1 MTSSRGTVPTA
12 SLKTS
17 DSKFN
22 PNLSRRYALDHL
34 FKAFSWISVILSL
47 VVLLALLAD
56 ICMDGS
62 GRISWEF
69 ITALPSRRASA
80 AGVLPAL
87 VGSIWLLFITA
98 LIAIPV
104 GIGAGIYLEEFAA
117 KNWFTNLIEINI
129 SNLAAVPSII
139 YGLLGLQVFVYWM
152 APITNGRSLLAG
164 GLTLALLVLPII
176 IVATRESLRA
186 VPNSL
191 RMAGF
196 ALGSTRWQVVREH
209 ILPQALPGILTGT
222 ILALSRAIGETAP
235 LITIGAVAFITALPP
250 LSSEGLQSKFSALPI
265 QIYNWVGRP
274 QPAFHTNAAAGIIV
288 LMILLLSMNA
298 TAIYLRNR
306 FQKDR

>member
-1 MTSSRGTVPTA
+1 MTPSPSTSTSPQQKPG
-12 SLKTS
+12 SLFS
-17 DSKFN
+17 
-22 PNLSRRYALDHL
+22 PQLSRRYTLDNV
-34 FKAFSWISVILSL
+34 FKGLSWLSVALSL
-47 VVLLALLAD
+47 AVLLALLVD
-56 ICMDGS
+56 VCTDGA
-62 GRISWEF
+62 GRLSWQF
-69 ITALPSRRASA
+69 VTSLPSRRAVS

-98 LIAIPV
+98 FASIPV
-104 GIGAGIYLEEFAA
+104 GLGAGIYLEEFAPR
-117 KNWFTNLIEINI
+117 NWFTNLIEINI

-139 YGLLGLQVFVYWM
+139 YGLLGLQVFVYWLN
-152 APITNGRSLLAG
+152 PITGGRSLLAG

-176 IVATRESLRA
+176 IVTTRESLRA

-209 ILPQALPGILTGT
+209 VLPQALPGILTGT

-235 LITIGAVAFITALPP
+235 LITIGAVAFITSLPSVS
-250 LSSEGLQSKFSALPI
+250 LDGFQSKFSALPI

-298 TAIYLRNR
+298 TAIFLRNR
-306 FQKDR
+306 FQKSRL

>member
-1 MTSSRGTVPTA
+1 MTSSRGTVPSP
-12 SLKTS
+12 SLKAS
-17 DSKFN
+17 QSNFN

-34 FKAFSWISVILSL
+34 FKGLSWLSVVLSL

-56 ICMDGS
+56 ICTDGS
-62 GRISWEF
+62 GRISWQF
-69 ITALPSRRASA
+69 ITSLPSRRAA
-80 AGVLPAL
+80 VAGVLPAL

-98 LIAIPV
+98 FLAIPI
-104 GIGAGIYLEEFAA
+104 GIGAGIYLEEFAP

-129 SNLAAVPSII
+129 GNLAAVPSII

-152 APITNGRSLLAG
+152 APITSGRSLLAG

-209 ILPQALPGILTGT
+209 ILPQAIPGILTGT

-235 LITIGAVAFITALPP
+235 LITVGAVAFITSLPP
-250 LSSEGLQSKFSALPI
+250 LAPEGLQSKFSALPI

-274 QPAFHTNAAAGIIV
+274 QPAFHANAAAGIIV

-306 FQKDR
+306 FQKAR

>member
-12 SLKTS
+12 SPKIS
-17 DSKFN
+17 EGKFN
-22 PNLSRRYALDHL
+22 ANLSRRYALDHL
-34 FKAFSWISVILSL
+34 FKALSWATVILSL
-47 VVLLALLAD
+47 VVLLTLLAD
-56 ICMDGS
+56 ICTDGS

-69 ITALPSRRASA
+69 INALPSRKAAS

-87 VGSIWLLFITA
+87 IGSIWLLFITA
-98 LIAIPV
+98 FVAIPV
-104 GIGAGIYLEEFAA
+104 GIGAGIYLEEFAR

-129 SNLAAVPSII
+129 GNLAAVPSII
-139 YGLLGLQVFVYWM
+139 YGLLGLQVFVYWLN
-152 APITNGRSLLAG
+152 PLTGGRSLLAG

-176 IVATRESLRA
+176 IVSTRESLRS

-209 ILPQALPGILTGT
+209 ILPQAMPGILTGT

-235 LITIGAVAFITALPP
+235 LITIGAVAFITSLPP
-250 LSSEGLQSKFSALPI
+250 LSPEGLQSKFSALPI

-306 FQKDR
+306 FQKAR